1 MHQPM
6 DSGGR
11 MAHAPSVL
19 EGRDITKSYLSNNIT
34 ACDSVSISF
43 SPGSVHT
50 IVGENGAGKST
61 LMRILSG
68 AQSPDSG
75 KIFLGG
81 KEVSL
86 ETPHAALGLG
96 IGMVHQQTNIIP
108 ELTVLQNI
116 ILGAEKTSPLQPIP
130 YKKIRQKIDE
140 LSSIYRISCPLQS
153 KASVLDGNGVQT
165 ASLLALLYRGADI
178 IIFDEP
184 HALFSGNPSRKFT
197 DIVRDLIRNGKTAAV
212 VTHNMETAL
221 TISDDIS
228 IMQRGYSLG
237 TFKPSELSTRSI
249 TTMMMGFEDIDADE
263 ANLSQA
269 LRGAAEKGAR
279 GEHTNRALQVQSAK
293 NESPFRLEMLGVS
306 TNNPEHPASLHDI
319 DLKVRAGEI
328 MACIGIK
335 EQGIITLEH
344 LLTQYKPFQD
354 TPPKLSSGTLKLGG
368 FTLNKDTPLPNLKE
382 LRRNHVG
389 YIPSDRLTSG
399 VSGSTTVLENGILHH
414 LDSLTSRLS
423 KGLISTKAAETFVGN
438 LIRQFSIK
446 ADVHDSIFTLSGG
459 NIQKLI
465 VAREMELKPELLIAS
480 EVSWGLDVMTQQY
493 VFHALE
499 HAKYHG
505 CGILLI
511 TSESDI
517 ALSYAD
523 TIALFYRG
531 RIISVVENRNITK
544 EYIGNAILR
553 GEAGTPS

>member
-1 MHQPM
+1 
-6 DSGGR
+6 
-11 MAHAPSVL
+11 MAHSPAVL

-68 AQSPDSG
+68 SQTPDSG
-75 KIFLGG
+75 KIYFRG
-81 KEVSL
+81 KEISL
-86 ETPHAALGLG
+86 ETPHTALGFG

-130 YKKIRQKIDE
+130 YKKIRKKIAE
-140 LSSIYRISCPLQS
+140 LSSIYHISCPLQS
-153 KASVLDGNGVQT
+153 KASTLDGNGIQT

-197 DIVRDLIRNGKTAAV
+197 DIVRDLVRNGKTVVV

-221 TISDDIS
+221 NISDDIS
-228 IMQRGYSLG
+228 IMQRGHSLG

-249 TTMMMGFEDIDADE
+249 TTMMMGFEDVDADE
-263 ANLSQA
+263 ADFGDSETVS
-269 LRGAAEKGAR
+269 AEKKAAG
-279 GEHTNRALQVQSAK
+279 GLSKSTLQMTNFQKER
-293 NESPFRLEMLGVS
+293 PFRLEMVEVS
-306 TNNPEHPASLHDI
+306 TNNPKHPASLHDI
-319 DLKVRAGEI
+319 SLKVRAGEI
-328 MACIGIK
+328 TACLGIK

-344 LLTQYKPFQD
+344 LLTQYKPFHD
-354 TPPKLSSGTLKLGG
+354 TPPRLRSGTIKLGG
-368 FTLNKDTPLPNLKE
+368 FILTKDTSPPNLKE
-382 LRRNHVG
+382 LRRNNVG

-414 LDSLTSRLS
+414 LNYLNSHLAKGFIS
-423 KGLISTKAAETFVGN
+423 KKKAEAFVQN
-438 LIRQFSIK
+438 LITQFSIK
-446 ADVHDSIFTLSGG
+446 ADVHDSMFTLSGG

-465 VAREMELKPELLIAS
+465 VARELELKPELLIAS
-480 EVSWGLDVMTQQY
+480 EVSWGLDIMTQQY
-493 VFHALE
+493 VFHSLE

-517 ALSYAD
+517 ALTYAD